1 MRRFAPIAA
10 LAAAAALAAGAAA
23 AQDAPGTI
31 ARVTYWTLHSG
42 TVADFE
48 KGLQAHNAFHAE
60 QGDPHPIHTWRVITG
75 ERAGQYLRGS
85 FGHHWADFD
94 EPAKWAEADDADAAA
109 NVDPFLAAEEPALYR
124 FLPDWSRTK
133 SGLPV
138 PAPLSQVLLF
148 HVKFGRSP
156 EFAQTA
162 AKIHAALSKVD
173 WPDYYWYQRI
183 DGGVIP
189 TYVLSLPRAN
199 WAAYEPAGDL
209 AAVLTNEYGEE
220 GRDAIFAK
228 LAEVVEK
235 EISYTAE
242 YRADLSYVPATD

>member
-109 NVDPFLAAEEPALYR
+109 NVDPFLAAEDDMRY
-124 FLPDWSRTK
+124 LPT
-133 SGLPV
+133 V
-138 PAPLSQVLLF
+138 FQ
-148 HVKFGRSP
+148 
-156 EFAQTA
+156 E
-162 AKIHAALSKVD
+162 
-173 WPDYYWYQRI
+173 
-183 DGGVIP
+183 IP
-189 TYVLSLPRAN
+189 CRNL
-199 WAAYEPAGDL
+199 
-209 AAVLTNEYGEE
+209 EY
-220 GRDAIFAK
+220 
-228 LAEVVEK
+228 
-235 EISYTAE
+235 
-242 YRADLSYVPATD
+242 